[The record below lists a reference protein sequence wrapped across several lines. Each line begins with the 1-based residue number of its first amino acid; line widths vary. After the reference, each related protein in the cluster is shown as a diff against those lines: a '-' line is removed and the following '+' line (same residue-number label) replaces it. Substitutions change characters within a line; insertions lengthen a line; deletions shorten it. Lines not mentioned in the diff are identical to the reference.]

1 MPQQQIS
8 SLTSSPTTA
17 ATSTTTTTTNL
28 DNNNENNSS
37 PSQGLQSVCD
47 KSLDFTKLQTLPDFS
62 SFQKPVHDM
71 GNSCDVQVVK
81 DDSGFGNVGTED
93 MQSQTQHQ
101 HQKTSK
107 VAIPR
112 LPTKQS
118 PVPSSKRGR
127 NAKYKAIQ
135 PKPEPCDIA
144 YNPQVTTNIQSA
156 GDNGSQ
162 DDNSIKSVKQM
173 KEEDIY
179 IETPLIVDQQSMIL
193 CRERLISVSKVS
205 KDALDGYL
213 GTENSQEHEEEIMK
227 YFENNESQAPTD
239 QDTQKLSQLR
249 QLLEQSQNFT
259 QLQQPEAQAPDKV
272 NVNFIKQNYVPKM
285 DAHYNIYTV
294 NNNNNNVKRR
304 VSFDT
309 TQVHDEPVP
318 PSPNTRRKHFNFTP
332 ISPGPHSP
340 NGRQSKCSSTNASPF
355 VSPRNTPVPRARVN
369 NLYNMN
375 QSQIITTRK
384 RHQLKSLRV
393 KPDVELGLTGT
404 AISAPPSP
412 KTNVLQDL
420 LTNKIS
426 YNTSSSSSSSDYP
439 QTQIQNTNSLST
451 EVSLLLANNINNNNT
466 SAIETYRS
474 QSVPIRAI
482 PYPYNYDSNSNN
494 QNDTITTTAATANT
508 FIDMSVSKFIDPI
521 VGDNNNTQLHDGTI
535 IDNRDDYDEQYHQT
549 QQQQQHQQQHYFNKQ
564 QQRWPN
570 RSQSFDYDIACIPNT
585 SKCPQSC
592 RSVPSTP
599 IPHTQHTQIEQ
610 SDKII
615 NSRSYPSTPLT
626 NENLTYNFS
635 HDYLLNGQPIKEKQQ
650 SSIELNH
657 INYLH
662 DTDDNKMIY
671 SEIFHDNNE
680 PSAHVDGLIDNK
692 SYNFDGH
699 IDDNFETKSI
709 NLDGNCDIIG
719 SDYFKEVNGS

>member
-1 MPQQQIS
+1 MPQQTS
-8 SLTSSPTTA
+8 SVTSSPTTA
-17 ATSTTTTTTNL
+17 ATSTTT

-47 KSLDFTKLQTLPDFS
+47 KSLNFTKLQTLPDFS

-71 GNSCDVQVVK
+71 GNSCDVQVVR
-81 DDSGFGNVGTED
+81 DDNGFGNVGTED
-93 MQSQTQHQ
+93 TQSQTQPQ
-101 HQKTSK
+101 QQTSK

-112 LPTKQS
+112 LSTKQS
-118 PVPSSKRGR
+118 PVPTSKRGR

-135 PKPEPCDIA
+135 PKPEPCDIV

-162 DDNSIKSVKQM
+162 DDNSKKSVKQM

-179 IETPLIVDQQSMIL
+179 IESPLIEDQQSVIL

-213 GTENSQEHEEEIMK
+213 GTTENSQEHEEEIMK
-227 YFENNESQAPTD
+227 YFDNNNSQQATD

-249 QLLEQSQNFT
+249 QLLEQNQNFV
-259 QLQQPEAQAPDKV
+259 QSQQAESQTTDKV
-272 NVNFIKQNYVPKM
+272 NVNYRQNYVSKM
-285 DAHYNIYTV
+285 DTHFNIQAINNNNN

-309 TQVHDEPVP
+309 TQVHEEPVP
-318 PSPNTRRKHFNFTP
+318 PSPNTRCKHFNFTP

-355 VSPRNTPVPRARVN
+355 VSPRNTPVPRARGN
-369 NLYNMN
+369 NLYNTN
-375 QSQIITTRK
+375 QIITSRK
-384 RHQLKSLRV
+384 RQQMKNLRV
-393 KPDVELGLTGT
+393 KPDIELGLTVNNAT
-404 AISAPPSP
+404 SAPPSP

-426 YNTSSSSSSSDYP
+426 YPSSDYA
-439 QTQIQNTNSLST
+439 QAQLQNTTSSST
-451 EVSLLLANNINNNNT
+451 EVSLLLANINNPP
-466 SAIETYRS
+466 AIETYRS
-474 QSVPIRAI
+474 QSVPIRPI
-482 PYPYNYDSNSNN
+482 SYIHPFNFDSNSNH
-494 QNDTITTTAATANT
+494 QNDT
-508 FIDMSVSKFIDPI
+508 FIEISVNKLIDPI
-521 VGDNNNTQLHDGTI
+521 DDNTQLHDRNI
-535 IDNRDDYDEQYHQT
+535 IDNHDEFNDQY
-549 QQQQQHQQQHYFNKQ
+549 QQQQHQQYFNKQ
-564 QQRWPN
+564 PNLRWSN
-570 RSQSFDYDIACIPNT
+570 RSQSFDYDITCIPNS

-599 IPHTQHTQIEQ
+599 IPHTQQSQIEL
-610 SDKII
+610 DNKTL

-626 NENLTYNFS
+626 NEPLPYNYS
-635 HDYLLNGQPIKEKQQ
+635 HDYLLNGQPIKEKQP
-650 SSIELNH
+650 SIELNH
-657 INYLH
+657 INYLQDAD
-662 DTDDNKMIY
+662 DTKIIY
-671 SEIFHDNNE
+671 DEIFQGNNVP
-680 PSAHVDGLIDNK
+680 PSTVDGLIDNK
-692 SYNFDGH
+692 NYNFDGH

-719 SDYFKEVNGS
+719 TDYFKDVNGS